1 MSSPPSS
8 DLKSSFDRDGYVI
21 VDDLISPSQLAA
33 LQSACSRVICKTRS
47 GEWPHRRVV
56 GKQFPPFD
64 SDNPDSWGVQHVMHP
79 DLNEPEFA
87 KWYTS
92 EALLGVVKE
101 LLQCTDED
109 LQMGAK
115 NICMR
120 YCCFLLN
127 RILVELFNL
136 LINPEKHE
144 FALRWHRDDVR
155 ENATEEEEIKALALW
170 HHGVS
175 GYL

>member
-56 GKQFPPFD
+56 GKQFPPYD

-79 DLNEPEFA
+79 DLGEPVFA
-87 KWYTS
+87 KWYASDELTG
-92 EALLGVVKE
+92 AVRE
-101 LLQCTDED
+101 LLQCDEKN
-109 LQMGAK
+109 LQMGEQSLHYKLCERA
-115 NICMR
+115 
-120 YCCFLLN
+120 
-127 RILVELFNL
+127 
-136 LINPEKHE
+136 
-144 FALRWHRDDVR
+144 
-155 ENATEEEEIKALALW
+155 
-170 HHGVS
+170 
-175 GYL
+175 